1 MKKALSI
8 ILLLCTFTC
17 RTAAQIPQAPNP
29 PRLVN
34 DFAGLFSADQQRE
47 LETRLVAFNDSTS
60 NVICVVCVP
69 DLGDYTAQE
78 FAYEIG
84 DKWGVKDKKYN
95 NGVVILVKPK
105 NASDGEVA
113 IQVGYDLEG
122 VITDATAKKIIE
134 NEMIPHFME
143 NDYYGGVFAAVEVI
157 CPLAAGEISE
167 KELYASNNEG
177 GGVIAFILLIIVLIF
192 AITLIKM
199 GKEKGGGNNGN
210 GGGNNDAARAA
221 FWAAL
226 LSSTSDKQRHSGNG
240 FGNFGGGGF
249 GGGSF
254 GGGGFG
260 GFGGSGGFGG
270 GGASGK
276 W

>member
-1 MKKALSI
+1 MRRTLTV
-8 ILLLCTFTC
+8 ILLLCAGMW
-17 RTAAQIPQAPNP
+17 RAAAQIPPAPDP

-34 DFAGLFSADQQRE
+34 DFAGLFSAGQQQE
-47 LETRLVAFNDSTS
+47 LEARLVAFNDTTS
-60 NVICVVCVP
+60 NVVCVVCVP
-69 DLGDYTAQE
+69 DLGGYSAQE

-84 DKWGVKDKKYN
+84 DRWGVKDKKYN
-95 NGVVILVKPK
+95 NGIVILVKPK

-122 VITDATAKKIIE
+122 AIPDACAKRIIE
-134 NEMIPHFME
+134 NEMIPHFRE
-143 NDYYGGVFAAVEVI
+143 NDYYGGVVAAVDVL

-167 KELYASNNEG
+167 KELYGSGDA
-177 GGVIAFILLIIVLIF
+177 GGVIGFILIIAVLIF
-192 AITLIKM
+192 AITLVKM
-199 GKEKGGGNNGN
+199 GNGKGGNSGGN
-210 GGGNNDAARAA
+210 GGKTDDAARAA

-226 LSSTSDKQRHSGNG
+226 LSSNADKQRHSGNG

-249 GGGSF
+249 
-254 GGGGFG
+254 GGGFG